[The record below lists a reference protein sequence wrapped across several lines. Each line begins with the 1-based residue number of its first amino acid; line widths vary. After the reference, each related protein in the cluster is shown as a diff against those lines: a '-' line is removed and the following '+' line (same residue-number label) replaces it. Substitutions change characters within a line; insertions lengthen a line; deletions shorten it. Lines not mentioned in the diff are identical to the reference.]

1 MKTLSIEVPD
11 DQLETIV
18 NFLSLIPQITVT
30 VSSTHA
36 NIDHDEA
43 ELELMERLEDLES
56 QREN

>member
-11 DQLETIV
+11 EQLETIV
-18 NFLSLIPQITVT
+18 DFLRLIPQITVT
-30 VSSTHA
+30 VTPSNA

>member
-11 DQLETIV
+11 DQLETILD
-18 NFLSLIPQITVT
+18 FLRLIPQITVT
-30 VSSTHA
+30 VTPSNA